1 MIRKI
6 LAINGGGI
14 IDIAFL
20 TYMLK
25 ISKHYDKKNI
35 DLLSLFNTF
44 SGVSSGSIIAC
55 AFALRE
61 KCLQNIAKRNPHA
74 IISALKKIN
83 AEYSKNE
90 MLNIIKNLKK
100 MKVINCSSIV
110 IATLIVFFELES
122 SNIFNRSTF
131 RKIASINGLLFSKY
145 DDNKSNILDKYFDFK
160 LKDVPV
166 ERTLVIKSINVKKIK
181 VQIYTNYVT
190 SEKNDFLISDP
201 HQSVSQA
208 LDFSTNA
215 PTYFPFN
222 KMIDGGTILNT
233 SLLEQIFIFK
243 NDDLVIFK
251 LNNILKPSIKKNIVF
266 DGILGWAYPLIKVGL
281 ADGYENE
288 IFKELLKFKYQE
300 KIHISDFDFTKY
312 SLDDINKISEIEN
325 IGKKKS
331 VKSALKFIDNIL
343 MGYAANLVD
352 LNTSCSSND
361 KLIAKVAKRLE
372 KSVVVIFT
380 TVSDDFGNELSTGT
394 GVVLTSNGEI
404 LTNAHV
410 IKDASKVVVRFAG
423 ESEPRVAKII
433 ASDLGNDLALIKVD
447 ATGLTAATF
456 AKPGSVKV
464 GDAVVAIGY
473 ALSLDGGPTVTSGIV
488 SALNRTAAVKN
499 DSSVVLNKLIQTDA
513 AISSGNSGGPL
524 VNLKGEVVGI
534 NTLVIQ
540 VIQGNSELAANNIG
554 FSISVDEVLIVI
566 ERLREKANG
575 IERKEGS
582 LGVQPAAR
590 DDGYQGVIIT
600 KVQPGLPADKAGIK
614 KGDVVLSVDG
624 EPIYSPVVL
633 ATVIREANP
642 GQTVKIEIFR
652 DGKRIVLKATLVARS
667 EDPLMRS
674 GLVLTHIDHAI
685 RPQDDLYRFMNG
697 KWLTESKIPE
707 DRSGDGVFYE
717 LNEYV
722 EKQVKQIII
731 DQANV
736 AGGIGSNAQKIG
748 DLYNSFMDE
757 KKIEELGIT
766 PIAEDLTAAQGFN
779 TKDEFIQLLGELN
792 SNGLFNL
799 YIDTDKKEAT
809 KYIGYLGQSG
819 LSLPDEAYYR
829 EDKYKEIRDS
839 FIIHVKNMFEL
850 AGLKDAQS
858 CATSVLELETQ
869 IAAYHWD
876 VVKNRDADLT
886 YNKKSFTQLSEL
898 CPAFNWPI
906 WMKSS
911 ETPEHVL
918 TQVIVTQPPYFE
930 GLSKLLENFEV
941 DKWRCWLTWQI
952 LSGATPYLNSALVNE
967 RFNFYGTTLYGV
979 PKLRERWKRAIGLVE
994 TAIDQAVGQIYVERH
1009 FSKDAK
1015 ERIVDLVKNLTHAY
1029 RENIDALDW
1038 MSDDTKKKALL
1049 KLDKFT
1055 SKIGYPDK
1063 WRDYSKLSITPGDLI
1078 GNVDAIARYSQDY
1091 AYSKIGKEV
1100 DKSEWLTITPQT
1112 VNAQYNPGANEI
1124 IFPAAILQPPFFD
1137 VLADDAANYGG
1148 IGAIIG
1154 HEMGHGFDDQGSKYD
1169 GDGNLVNWWN
1179 VYDRAEFEKLAS
1191 MLIKQ
1196 YDQLSPENAPDIKVN
1211 GALTV
1216 GENIADLGGLAIAY
1230 KAYKISLNGKEPP
1243 VIDGYSGVQR
1253 FFMGWAQCWRAKYRP
1268 ETIRRKVA
1276 TDPHSPEEFRCN
1288 QIVSNM
1294 TEFYHAFAVTQN
1306 DKLFMA
1312 ESERVRIW

>member
-14 IDIAFL
+14 LDVAFL

-44 SGVSSGSIIAC
+44 SGVSSGSIIAS

-61 KCLQNIAKRNPHA
+61 KFLQNIAKRNPDA

-100 MKVINCSSIV
+100 IKVINCSSIV

-131 RKIASINGLLFSKY
+131 RKIATINGLLFSKY

-166 ERTLVIKSINVKKIK
+166 DRTLVVKSINVKKIK

-208 LDFSTNA
+208 LDFSSNA

-222 KMIDGGTILNT
+222 KMIDGATILNT

-251 LNNILKPSIKKNIVF
+251 LNDIIKSSIKKNIVF
-266 DGILGWAYPLIKVGL
+266 DGLIGWAYPILKVGIL
-281 ADGYENE
+281 DGYENE

-312 SLDDINKISEIEN
+312 KIDDINKISEIEN

-343 MGYAANLVD
+343 MG
-352 LNTSCSSND
+352 
-361 KLIAKVAKRLE
+361 
-372 KSVVVIFT
+372 
-380 TVSDDFGNELSTGT
+380 
-394 GVVLTSNGEI
+394 
-404 LTNAHV
+404 NA
-410 IKDASKVVVRFAG
+410 
-423 ESEPRVAKII
+423 
-433 ASDLGNDLALIKVD
+433 
-447 ATGLTAATF
+447 
-456 AKPGSVKV
+456 
-464 GDAVVAIGY
+464 
-473 ALSLDGGPTVTSGIV
+473 
-488 SALNRTAAVKN
+488 
-499 DSSVVLNKLIQTDA
+499 
-513 AISSGNSGGPL
+513 
-524 VNLKGEVVGI
+524 
-534 NTLVIQ
+534 
-540 VIQGNSELAANNIG
+540 
-554 FSISVDEVLIVI
+554 
-566 ERLREKANG
+566 
-575 IERKEGS
+575 
-582 LGVQPAAR
+582 PA
-590 DDGYQGVIIT
+590 
-600 KVQPGLPADKAGIK
+600 
-614 KGDVVLSVDG
+614 
-624 EPIYSPVVL
+624 
-633 ATVIREANP
+633 
-642 GQTVKIEIFR
+642 
-652 DGKRIVLKATLVARS
+652 
-667 EDPLMRS
+667 PLMRS
-674 GLVLTHIDHAI
+674 GLVLTHINPAI
-685 RPQDDLYRFMNG
+685 RPQDDLFRFMNG
-697 KWLTESKIPE
+697 TWLTESKIPE
-707 DRSGDGVFYE
+707 DKESDGAFYE
-717 LNEYV
+717 LIEDA
-722 EKQVKQIII
+722 EKKVKQIII
-731 DQANV
+731 DQVNV
-736 AGGIGSNAQKIG
+736 AGGIGSDAQKIG
-748 DLYNSFMDE
+748 DLYKSFMNE

-792 SNGLFNL
+792 SYGLFKL
-799 YIDTDKKEAT
+799 YVNTDKKEAT
-809 KYIGYLGQSG
+809 KYIVYLGQSG

-839 FIIHVKNMFEL
+839 FLVHVKNMFEL

-876 VVKNRDADLT
+876 RVKNRDADLT
-886 YNKKSFTQLSEL
+886 YNKKSFTQLSDL

-911 ETPEHVL
+911 ETPERVL
-918 TQVIVTQPPYFE
+918 TQVVVQQPSYFE

-941 DKWRCWLTWQI
+941 EVGKWRCWLTWKV
-952 LSGATPYLNSALVNE
+952 LYSATPYLNSALVNE
-967 RFNFYGTTLYGV
+967 RFNFYGTTLSGI
-979 PKLRERWKRAIGLVE
+979 PKIRERWERATGLVERAIGE
-994 TAIDQAVGQIYVERH
+994 AVGQIYVERH
-1009 FSKDAK
+1009 FSKDTK
-1015 ERIVDLVKNLTHAY
+1015 ERMVELVKNLTHAY
-1029 RENIDALDW
+1029 RENIDALAW
-1038 MSDDTKKKALL
+1038 MSHDTKKKALL

-1063 WRDYSKLSITPGDLI
+1063 WRDYSKLSITPDDLF
-1078 GNVDAIARYSQDY
+1078 GNVRAIDKYSRDY
-1091 AYSKIGKEV
+1091 EYSKIGKDV
-1100 DKSEWLTITPQT
+1100 DKSEWYMTPQT
-1112 VNAQYNPGANEI
+1112 VNAYYNPGTNDI
-1124 IFPAAILQPPFFD
+1124 VFPAAILQPPFFD

-1154 HEMGHGFDDQGSKYD
+1154 HEIGHGFDDQGSKYD

-1179 VYDRAEFEKLAS
+1179 DQDRAEFEKLTS
-1191 MLIKQ
+1191 KLIKQ

-1211 GALTV
+1211 GALTI
-1216 GENIADLGGLAIAY
+1216 GENIGDLGGLAIAY

-1253 FFMGWAQCWRAKYRP
+1253 FFMGYAQCWRTKYRP
-1268 ETIRRKVA
+1268 EKVRKLVA
-1276 TDPHSPEEFRCN
+1276 TDPHPPDEFRCN

-1294 TEFYHAFAVTQN
+1294 TEFYDAFAVTQN
-1306 DKLFMA
+1306 DNHFMA